1 MRVCQFRH
9 FGLGNAPDYYSA
21 QMKGGNFSIVKI
33 PVLLSIHLHI
43 ESHIEPTLS
52 TLILGLSDAKK
63 GADRESPRSPTTRKN

>member
-43 ESHIEPTLS
+43 EPHIEPTLS
-52 TLILGLSDAKK
+52 LDLSDAKK